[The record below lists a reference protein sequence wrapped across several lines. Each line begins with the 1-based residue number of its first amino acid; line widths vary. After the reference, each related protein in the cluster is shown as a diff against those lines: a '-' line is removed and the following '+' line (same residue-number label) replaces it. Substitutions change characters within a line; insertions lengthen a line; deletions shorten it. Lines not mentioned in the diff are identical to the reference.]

1 MKISLKQIV
10 LWCVEYWGRFS
21 TRERIFLSVGA
32 VLTIALL
39 GYHFL
44 VSPFVD
50 RLRML
55 DRLTIQK
62 EKEIVELSQ
71 LREQYLILQ
80 RKISAVEGRIAKSE
94 EGFSLFSYLEGISV
108 KNQVKDRIVFI
119 RPQPS
124 QVFGDYREIAVEVK
138 VENVTL
144 AQVVNL
150 LDAIQGSPQFLRI
163 KRAQFKT
170 RYNDPRLLDG
180 TFVVSSYEKVL

>member
-1 MKISLKQIV
+1 M
-10 LWCVEYWGRFS
+10 
-21 TRERIFLSVGA
+21 
-32 VLTIALL
+32 TIALL
-39 GYHFL
+39 GYHFM

-80 RKISAVEGRIAKSE
+80 RKILAVEGRIAKSE
-94 EGFSLFSYLEGISV
+94 EGFSLFSYLEGMAV
-108 KNQVKDRIVFI
+108 KNQIKDRIVFI

-144 AQVVNL
+144 AQMVNL